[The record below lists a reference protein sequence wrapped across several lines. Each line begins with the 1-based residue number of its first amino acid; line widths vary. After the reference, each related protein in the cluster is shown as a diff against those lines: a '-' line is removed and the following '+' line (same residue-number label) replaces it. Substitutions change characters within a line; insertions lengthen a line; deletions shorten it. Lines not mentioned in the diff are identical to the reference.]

1 MSGYI
6 KYAVLIFLLILF
18 ILLNNYTSLHIT
30 DLEKKDVNIEKL
42 SLPFVDYPKGPAGYV
57 IEGKIHSGKI
67 SQKTIIIIPDNGVE
81 YITVNGRRVSFD
93 NIDIRSLSDHEKG
106 FALDLEPYIHQGENN
121 FEIKILRSFS
131 SSAKRK
137 TTGCGIWLYRSN
149 SARIR
154 PNSASPKLTSP
165 PPNTNRLMLSI

>member
-1 MSGYI
+1 MSSYI

-18 ILLNNYTSLHIT
+18 ILLNNYTSLRIT

-42 SLPFVDYPKGPAGYV
+42 SLPFFDYPKGPAEYV
-57 IEGKIHSGKI
+57 IAGKIHSGKI
-67 SQKTIIIIPDNGVE
+67 SQKTIRIIPDNGVE

-121 FEIKILRSFS
+121 FEIKIYIMYIP
-131 SSAKRK
+131 KRFRLL
-137 TTGCGIWLYRSN
+137 TYTGYITST
-149 SARIR
+149 IFII
-154 PNSASPKLTSP
+154 LTVLFFISVD
-165 PPNTNRLMLSI
+165 I